1 MLAFFGVLWC
11 LSVPSSA
18 PCCSI
23 AVDRVPCLYQS
34 LINTHFYDDT
44 HAQTKSV
51 FDSWGGAWAG
61 SGNKPGHWEA
71 QGGRAAAASAKVKFK
86 KELKA
91 AIEEKR
97 QKLDECWSLWSN
109 KVCRSPPPECCA
121 RMCI

>member
-1 MLAFFGVLWC
+1 MFPWGSTLKIG
-11 LSVPSSA
+11 LSKSLDPYSQSRSLGSS
-18 PCCSI
+18 
-23 AVDRVPCLYQS
+23 LS
-34 LINTHFYDDT
+34 LSNLPTSGSGMVRTYVR
-44 HAQTKSV
+44 KGG
-51 FDSWGGAWAG
+51 WGGARAG

>member
-1 MLAFFGVLWC
+1 MDSQKVLTRIHSLEVWA
-11 LSVPSSA
+11 LSPPTYLPASGSGMVRTY
-18 PCCSI
+18 
-23 AVDRVPCLYQS
+23 VR
-34 LINTHFYDDT
+34 
-44 HAQTKSV
+44 KGG
-51 FDSWGGAWAG
+51 WGGARAG

-121 RMCI
+121 RMCIS

>member
-1 MLAFFGVLWC
+1 MFPWGSTLKIG
-11 LSVPSSA
+11 LSKSLDPYSQSRSLGSLPPFPSCQLVA
-18 PCCSI
+18 PKM
-23 AVDRVPCLYQS
+23 VRTYVR
-34 LINTHFYDDT
+34 
-44 HAQTKSV
+44 KGG
-51 FDSWGGAWAG
+51 WGGARAG

-121 RMCI
+121 RMSIS